1 MNSCLALDLR
11 AEILIIERQ
20 QEEERSIFYTLWLE
34 CKLVGKK
41 KKKKRT
47 LQRTIWQD
55 LGEKKLP
62 EQSQSSEYIL
72 RK

>member
-1 MNSCLALDLR
+1 MPNMNSCLALDLR

-41 KKKKRT
+41 KEKEKNTSENNLARSRGKKIT
-47 LQRTIWQD
+47 
-55 LGEKKLP
+55 
-62 EQSQSSEYIL
+62 
-72 RK
+72 